1 MQGEQV
7 MTAKFG
13 IGWRQVASSF
23 LMLAAIAFIA
33 SGYSVVAVPLEQ
45 EFHPSRMVL
54 MLAMTVL
61 SGVSALLAPVLG
73 NLMDR
78 VSLRTLMVVGALMLA
93 AGYAGL
99 SFATSFDQ
107 VLILFG
113 VLIAPANVLIGPV
126 AATVLLSR
134 WFVKRRGTAIGI
146 AIAGVA
152 MGAVVYPPIVQFLLD
167 HHGWREAFRLVAL
180 VLLIGTLPAALL
192 VVNSPADRGLHP
204 DGVAADPLVERAGGE
219 RPQVSARAILTDPA
233 FWLAAAIFA
242 IVLSGM
248 KGMITNLA
256 PVVID
261 QGFAARDAA
270 LLISLYGG
278 CGFVA
283 KLTFAGVADRLGPR
297 PLMFASLIGFGA
309 GMACL
314 TQAAAGFGAI
324 VLGVGLIGL
333 FGGIMVP
340 MQSLLVPRI
349 FGERVVGRAM
359 GLISMVTLC
368 ALLASPPLF
377 GRIFDVT
384 GSYSAIF
391 LTFTVLAGV
400 ALLIVPYL
408 RLHPKAEVPAV
419 PVPSAG

>member
-7 MTAKFG
+7 MTANFG
-13 IGWRQVASSF
+13 IGWRQVGSAF
-23 LMLAAIAFIA
+23 LLLAAISFIA
-33 SGYSVVAVPLEQ
+33 SGYSVVAVPLGV
-45 EFHPSRMVL
+45 EFGPSRMVL

-61 SGVSALLAPVLG
+61 SGVSALLAPLLG

-78 VSLRTLMVVGALMLA
+78 ISLRTLMTVGSLMLA
-93 AGYAGL
+93 AGYAAL
-99 SFATSFDQ
+99 SFVTSFNQ
-107 VLILFG
+107 VLIVFG
-113 VLIAPANVLIGPV
+113 LLIAPANVLIGPV

-134 WFVKRRGTAIGI
+134 WFVKRRGRAIGI

-152 MGAVVYPPIVQFLLD
+152 MGSVVYPPIVQFLLD
-167 HHGWREAFRLVAL
+167 HNTWREAFRLIAA

-204 DGVAADPLVERAGGE
+204 DGSATDPILDRPGGE
-219 RPQVSARAILTDPA
+219 PQAISARAIVTDPA
-233 FWLAAAIFA
+233 FWMAVAIFA
-242 IVLSGM
+242 IVTSGM

-256 PVVID
+256 PVVMD
-261 QGFAARDAA
+261 QGFKARDAA

-283 KLTFAGVADRLGPR
+283 KLGFAAVADRLGPR
-297 PLMFASLIGFGA
+297 PLLFASLIGFAA

-314 TQAAAGFGAI
+314 TQAAAGFEVI
-324 VLGVGLIGL
+324 VLGVALIGL
-333 FGGIMVP
+333 FGGIVVP

-384 GSYSAIF
+384 GSYTAIF
-391 LTFTVLAGV
+391 LTFTVLA
-400 ALLIVPYL
+400 AAAMLIVPYL
-408 RLHPKAEVPAV
+408 RLHPKAEAPPVAV
-419 PVPSAG
+419 ASAA

>member
-1 MQGEQV
+1 
-7 MTAKFG
+7 MTASFG

-23 LMLAAIAFIA
+23 LMLAAISFIA
-33 SGYSVVAVPLEQ
+33 SGYSVVAVPLAQ

-78 VSLRTLMVVGALMLA
+78 VSLRLLMAIGSLMLA

-99 SFATSFDQ
+99 SFARDFNQ
-107 VLILFG
+107 VLIVFG
-113 VLIAPANVLIGPV
+113 LLIAPANVLIGPV

-152 MGAVVYPPIVQFLLD
+152 MGSVVYPPIVQFLID
-167 HHGWREAFRLVAL
+167 HHPWREALRLVAL
-180 VLLIGTLPAALL
+180 VLLVGTLPAALV
-192 VVNSPADRGLHP
+192 VVNRPADRGLHA
-204 DGVAADPLVERAGGE
+204 DGAASDPLLGRPGGE
-219 RPQVSARAILTDPA
+219 PQQISARAILGDPA
-233 FWLAAAIFA
+233 FWLAAAIVA
-242 IVLSGM
+242 IVTSGM

-256 PVVID
+256 PVVMD
-261 QGFAARDAA
+261 QGFAARDGA

-278 CGFVA
+278 CGIVA
-283 KLTFAGVADRLGPR
+283 KLGFAGLADRLGPR
-297 PLMFASLIGFGA
+297 PLLFASLVGFAA

-314 TQAAAGFGAI
+314 TQAAVGFWTIA
-324 VLGVGLIGL
+324 LGVGLVGL

-340 MQSLLVPRI
+340 MQSFLVPRI

-384 GSYSAIF
+384 GSYAAIF
-391 LTFTVLAGV
+391 LTFTLLAAG
-400 ALLIVPYL
+400 AMLIVPYL
-408 RLHPKAEVPAV
+408 RLHPKAEA
-419 PVPSAG
+419 PVMAAPSVG